1 MTMCDNFTWQDDE
14 IQNQARLINQ
24 LKEQLGE
31 QEDALKATQVDSE
44 KLQSQI
50 SSMQSESETSKT
62 EVKEVLQALEE
73 LAVNYDQKLQE
84 VETKTKENEKL
95 SDEVSQKQVW
105 RSSNFLLLLFFLNFI
120 LVLYIACC
128 TAQKKA
134 ATSCLVSSEMWS
146 LVLRITEQLCMGYVT
161 CQKRPVFQRFLLSN
175 LLPNRWDRSYQRYVL
190 FPLNFGSS
198 KVLNR

>member
-1 MTMCDNFTWQDDE
+1 MTMCDNFTLQDDE

-31 QEDALKATQVDSE
+31 QEDALKATQMDGE

-84 VETKTKENEKL
+84 VETKTKDNEKL
-95 SDEVSQKQVW
+95 SDELSQKQVW
-105 RSSNFLLLLFFLNFI
+105 
-120 LVLYIACC
+120 C
-128 TAQKKA
+128 
-134 ATSCLVSSEMWS
+134 SSEFYLHCCAIPYMLW
-146 LVLRITEQLCMGYVT
+146 QLCI
-161 CQKRPVFQRFLLSN
+161 
-175 LLPNRWDRSYQRYVL
+175 
-190 FPLNFGSS
+190 PLNLSCFI
-198 KVLNR
+198 

>member
-44 KLQSQI
+44 KLQLQI

-105 RSSNFLLLLFFLNFI
+105 RSSDFLLFFFLNFI
-120 LVLYIACC
+120 YSVAYFLLYRSKESLPI
-128 TAQKKA
+128 
-134 ATSCLVSSEMWS
+134 SSRF
-146 LVLRITEQLCMGYVT
+146 LRIVVASLE
-161 CQKRPVFQRFLLSN
+161 N
-175 LLPNRWDRSYQRYVL
+175 H
-190 FPLNFGSS
+190 
-198 KVLNR
+198 

>member
-1 MTMCDNFTWQDDE
+1 MTVFTTMYHNFTWQDDE

-44 KLQSQI
+44 KLQLQI

-105 RSSNFLLLLFFLNFI
+105 RSSDFLLFFFFEFYLQ
-120 LVLYIACC
+120 CC
-128 TAQKKA
+128 IFLTVPLKRK
-134 ATSCLVSSEMWS
+134 SLHLVSF
-146 LVLRITEQLCMGYVT
+146 LANC
-161 CQKRPVFQRFLLSN
+161 CRFS
-175 LLPNRWDRSYQRYVL
+175 
-190 FPLNFGSS
+190 
-198 KVLNR
+198 

>member
-1 MTMCDNFTWQDDE
+1 MTMCDNFTLQDDE

-31 QEDALKATQVDSE
+31 QEDALKATQMDGE

-84 VETKTKENEKL
+84 VETKTKDNEKL
-95 SDEVSQKQVW
+95 SDELSQKQVW
-105 RSSNFLLLLFFLNFI
+105 
-120 LVLYIACC
+120 C
-128 TAQKKA
+128 
-134 ATSCLVSSEMWS
+134 SSEFYLHCCDIPYMLW
-146 LVLRITEQLCMGYVT
+146 QLCI
-161 CQKRPVFQRFLLSN
+161 RLNLSC
-175 LLPNRWDRSYQRYVL
+175 
-190 FPLNFGSS
+190 FM
-198 KVLNR
+198 